1 MPSIDWYDCPVVI
14 PYYGGKYELSR
25 RLVPMLAPHSRYVEM
40 FAGGLS
46 MFFRKPRVK
55 WNVLNDKDNDIVNL
69 YMTVIYEI
77 DTLIDTLFWLPK
89 SRHLF
94 LNFREELRDDKI
106 DIPDPIRAAKYFYC
120 IRQSFNKLINTPFS
134 KNKDMVKD
142 WDKELRY
149 SRKAI
154 GGATI
159 ENLDFEE
166 LVDKYPPTKDDFW
179 YLDPPY
185 FIATDKAKEGRD
197 YYRQCFESE
206 DHKRLRD
213 CVKRIHD
220 SGAKFMISYD
230 YRPEVLEYY
239 SDYDIITLNLRYTGA
254 TGTARE
260 KERKE
265 YVVLNYK
272 SQEQTTIF

>member
-1 MPSIDWYDCPVVI
+1 
-14 PYYGGKYELSR
+14 
-25 RLVPMLAPHSRYVEM
+25 MLAPHSRYIEM

-46 MFFRKPRVK
+46 MFFRKPKAK

-94 LNFREELRDDKI
+94 LNFREELRDNKI
-106 DIPDPIRAAKYFYC
+106 NIPAPVRAAKYFYC

-154 GGATI
+154 GGATL

-213 CVKRIHD
+213 CVKRIHE
-220 SGAKFMISYD
+220 SGANFMISYD

-265 YVVLNYK
+265 YVVMNYK
-272 SQEQTTIF
+272 PREQITIF

>member
-1 MPSIDWYDCPVVI
+1 MPSVDWYDCPVVI

-25 RLVPMLAPHSRYVEM
+25 RLVPMLAPHSRYIEM

-46 MFFRKPRVK
+46 MFFRKPKAK

-94 LNFREELRDDKI
+94 LNFREELRDNKI
-106 DIPDPIRAAKYFYC
+106 NIPDPVRAAKYFYC

-154 GGATI
+154 GGATL

-220 SGAKFMISYD
+220 SGANFMISYD

-265 YVVLNYK
+265 YVVMNYK
-272 SQEQTTIF
+272 PREQITIF